1 MFKSRRLALFVV
13 ILVVG
18 LAACAKPTPIPVFVT
33 PTSSQPTA
41 TITPAPTVSLP
52 TPTGTLPEVTPSTTP
67 VPAGTFGPVVPPGYV
82 PPPTQTPRAT
92 QTGIPAPTTEVIAP
106 TPPPPLDGS
115 RVGVQIHPRIEQ
127 AMWREMLGRAN
138 DIGFG
143 WVKIQFSWD
152 EMEPD
157 GSGSQSDYWRQLEL
171 YTQDAYL
178 HQLQVMISITKA
190 PDWARS
196 TTEGDGPPNDP
207 QTLVSFIDHVLSR
220 FGPAISAIEIWNEPN
235 LIREWTGATMN
246 GAQYMR
252 YFDPAYQAITAWSQ
266 ANNHPIQ
273 VVTAGLAPTGT
284 SDYSVD
290 DRTFLQQ
297 MYQAGLGNYTD
308 VAIGIH
314 PYGWGNAPQDRCCNP
329 VPDRSWDDDPHFFF
343 QDNIEAYH
351 QILTS
356 YGDDAQLWITE
367 FGWATYDGFGVEAP
381 QEFFNY
387 LDETLQAQYTVDA
400 IEILEKSG
408 NYPYV
413 GPMMLWNLNF
423 AMLPDAVAVGRE
435 EQAGYSLLRPDFTLR
450 PVYTI
455 LQRAF
460 KGG

>member
-1 MFKSRRLALFVV
+1 M
-13 ILVVG
+13 
-18 LAACAKPTPIPVFVT
+18 
-33 PTSSQPTA
+33 TA
-41 TITPAPTVSLP
+41 
-52 TPTGTLPEVTPSTTP
+52 
-67 VPAGTFGPVVPPGYV
+67 
-82 PPPTQTPRAT
+82 
-92 QTGIPAPTTEVIAP
+92 
-106 TPPPPLDGS
+106 
-115 RVGVQIHPRIEQ
+115 
-127 AMWREMLGRAN
+127 
-138 DIGFG
+138 
-143 WVKIQFSWD
+143 
-152 EMEPD
+152 
-157 GSGSQSDYWRQLEL
+157 
-171 YTQDAYL
+171 
-178 HQLQVMISITKA
+178 
-190 PDWARS
+190 
-196 TTEGDGPPNDP
+196 
-207 QTLVSFIDHVLSR
+207 R
-220 FGPAISAIEIWNEPN
+220 F
-235 LIREWTGATMN
+235 
-246 GAQYMR
+246 
-252 YFDPAYQAITAWSQ
+252 
-266 ANNHPIQ
+266 
-273 VVTAGLAPTGT
+273 APTGT

-351 QILTS
+351 QILTN

-400 IEILEKSG
+400 IEIIGETG
-408 NYPYV
+408 NYPYI

-423 AMLPDAVAVGRE
+423 AMLPDAVAISPA

-450 PVYTI
+450 PVYTT